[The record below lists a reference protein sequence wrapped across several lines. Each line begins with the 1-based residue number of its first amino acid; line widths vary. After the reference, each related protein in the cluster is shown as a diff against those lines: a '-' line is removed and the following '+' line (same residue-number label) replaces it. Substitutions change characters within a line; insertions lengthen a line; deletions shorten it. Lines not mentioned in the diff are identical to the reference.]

1 MDKKIISRVKQE
13 AEYIIESNETLRS
26 VAKKFKVS
34 KSTVHKD
41 LSERLSVISPELAK
55 KIRIIL
61 DEHIMIRHI
70 KGGESTKEKY
80 QRPKVIKCLEYDI

>member
-1 MDKKIISRVKQE
+1 MDKKIIER
-13 AEYIIESNETLRS
+13 IINETLYILETKETLRV
-26 VAKKFKVS
+26 VAKKFNVS

-41 LSERLSVISPELAK
+41 MGERLSNISPDLYK
-55 KIRIIL
+55 KVRTIL

-80 QRPKVIKCLEYDI
+80 HKA

>member
-1 MDKKIISRVKQE
+1 MNKKIAVRVKQE
-13 AEYIIESNETLRS
+13 AEYILKTKETLRN
-26 VAKKFKVS
+26 VAKKFCVS

-41 LSERLSVISPELAK
+41 ISERLQTISPELST
-55 KIRIIL
+55 KIRNIL

-80 QRPKVIKCLEYDI
+80 QKA

>member
-1 MDKKIISRVKQE
+1 MDKKIAVRVKQE
-13 AEYIIESNETLRS
+13 AEYILKTKETLRN
-26 VAKKFKVS
+26 VAKKFCVS

-41 LSERLSVISPELAK
+41 ISERLQIISPELST
-55 KIRIIL
+55 KIRNIL

-80 QRPKVIKCLEYDI
+80 QKA

>member
-1 MDKKIISRVKQE
+1 MDKKIAIRVKQE
-13 AEYIIESNETLRS
+13 AKYILSTKETLRN
-26 VAKKFKVS
+26 VAKKFHVS

-41 LSERLSVISPELAK
+41 ISERLEKVSPELSTR
-55 KIRIIL
+55 IRNIL

-80 QRPKVIKCLEYDI
+80 QKA

>member
-1 MDKKIISRVKQE
+1 MDKKIVFRVRQE
-13 AEYIIESNETLRS
+13 AEYILKTKETLRN

-41 LSERLSVISPELAK
+41 ISERLQTISPELST
-55 KIRIIL
+55 KIRNIL

-80 QRPKVIKCLEYDI
+80 QKI

>member
-1 MDKKIISRVKQE
+1 MDKKIADRVKQE
-13 AEYIIESNETLRS
+13 AEYILKTNETLRN
-26 VAKKFKVS
+26 VAKKFCVS

-41 LSERLSVISPELAK
+41 ISERLQTISPELST
-55 KIRIIL
+55 KIRNIL

-80 QRPKVIKCLEYDI
+80 QKA